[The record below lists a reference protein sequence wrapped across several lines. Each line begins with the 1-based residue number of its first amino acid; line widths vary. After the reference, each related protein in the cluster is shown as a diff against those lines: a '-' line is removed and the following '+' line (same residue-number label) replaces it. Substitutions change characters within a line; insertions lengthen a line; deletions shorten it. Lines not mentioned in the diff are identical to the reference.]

1 MISIQRGIWQFAN
14 QNFNDGFVPEWISS
28 ALPIFEFLLWNF
40 FAELISLI
48 LMVDGMCICV
58 EEWEVRGILFLLLA
72 FLNFQVCEI
81 EKETENVVE
90 QRFNVAPGSKTLL
103 QNPKTLPRRCAR
115 VYKDMFSDSVKYWK
129 SFQQS
134 SQVSLLKDYFTKKTR
149 SRCPRRSVS
158 TRSIDL
164 LQDNFCFDDWRKR
177 MIIMTTFS
185 FLITLRSLVLCDC

>member
-1 MISIQRGIWQFAN
+1 MCVSIK
-14 QNFNDGFVPEWISS
+14 FVISS
-28 ALPIFEFLLWNF
+28 QHFENL
-40 FAELISLI
+40 SLTHTHSNSNI
-48 LMVDGMCICV
+48 PWKMENGFRSSD
-58 EEWEVRGILFLLLA
+58 RGW
-72 FLNFQVCEI
+72 
-81 EKETENVVE
+81 
-90 QRFNVAPGSKTLL
+90 NVAPGSKTLL
-103 QNPKTLPRRCAR
+103 QSPKTLPRRCSR
-115 VYKDMFSDSVKYWK
+115 WYKDMFSDSVKYWK

-134 SQVSLLKDYFTKKTR
+134 SQVSLLKDYSTKKTR

>member
-1 MISIQRGIWQFAN
+1 MLKFLWLMSI
-14 QNFNDGFVPEWISS
+14 VPLSLSS
-28 ALPIFEFLLWNF
+28 PYMSSYSSI
-40 FAELISLI
+40 
-48 LMVDGMCICV
+48 
-58 EEWEVRGILFLLLA
+58 
-72 FLNFQVCEI
+72 VCGWWVFR
-81 EKETENVVE
+81 KNSWSSETENVVE

-134 SQVSLLKDYFTKKTR
+134 SQVSLLKDYLTKKTR